1 MNKQQIKND
10 LNLILPES
18 LSQEWDEDLFDR
30 YLEGQK
36 AIDRFL
42 DLELTPQELT
52 EFLGDIS
59 KVNVHDWLDC
69 VEFNLNH

>member
-1 MNKQQIKND
+1 MNQKQLKTD
-10 LNLILPES
+10 LQLILPSS
-18 LSQEWDEDLFDR
+18 LSQEWDEDLFNR

-42 DLELTPQELT
+42 NLDLTPKELTD
-52 EFLGDIS
+52 FLGDVS

-69 VEFNLNH
+69 VNYNLNH